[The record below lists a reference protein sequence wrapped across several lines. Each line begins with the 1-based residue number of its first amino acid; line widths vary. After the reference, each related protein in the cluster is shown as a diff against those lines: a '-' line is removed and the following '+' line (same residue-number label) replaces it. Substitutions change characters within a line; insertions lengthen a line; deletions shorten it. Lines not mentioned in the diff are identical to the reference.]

1 MPAMMVLLVGPCFI
15 AGFALNSLWP
25 ATLLSMMGTAG
36 IYTYIAP
43 TFAQV
48 HAMVG
53 ARMRA
58 TASSVLFL
66 IMNLIGLGPV
76 LVGTVSDRAAALRFG
91 TSSNHYSTACRSP
104 AAGIEAA
111 CQAVSAHGI
120 TVALIFV
127 STLLSWTVVHFWLAG
142 RRMAAVAPS
151 SPMTAD

>member
-58 TASSVLFL
+58 TASSVLVL

-111 CQAVSAHGI
+111 CQAASAHGI

-127 STLLSWTVVHFWLAG
+127 STLLSWTAVHFWLAG